1 MQDAC
6 AVCLMRLGQ
15 VEKAVNVLRPLLLKG
30 NSLTLSPDAP
40 LVYKTNHALALF
52 LAHHVE
58 GCMEVLKEIDDDQ
71 HPLVVK
77 TRSAVERWR
86 RSLGLLQRFLLL
98 CGMQMEGRAIQL
110 DVAPGDL

>member
-1 MQDAC
+1 
-6 AVCLMRLGQ
+6 
-15 VEKAVNVLRPLLLKG
+15 
-30 NSLTLSPDAP
+30 
-40 LVYKTNHALALF
+40 LALF

-98 CGMQMEGRAIQL
+98 CGMQMEGRAIHSMSHRGSLKQRPPRSRPWL
-110 DVAPGDL
+110 LPCKRAGPRRPYAFGASVAPHAKSPCAIVRRGG